1 MSHLGMKILYH
12 MMNDTMPDVWCE
24 RVFMPNT
31 DMQQLMRENDISL
44 FGLESHEPIKND
56 DFVGFTLQYELS
68 YTNIVAMLDLAGVP
82 IFAKTENRATPLLSA
97 AVRARAIPNRFPILS
112 TYSLSETGKRTI
124 IRFLIFTDSAARTGK
139 SFCAVRRNRL
149 YVCPEIP

>member
-1 MSHLGMKILYH
+1 MNIDEFINTRLAEVQKPSWYVGGEYGSVVKNKEAVNIRFAFCFPDMYDVGMSHLGMKILYH

-31 DMQQLMRENDISL
+31 DMQQLMRENDIPL

-82 IFAKTENRATPLLSA
+82 IFAKDRKQGD
-97 AVRARAIPNRFPILS
+97 PIVD
-112 TYSLSETGKRTI
+112 R
-124 IRFLIFTDSAARTGK
+124 K
-139 SFCAVRRNRL
+139 SV
-149 YVCPEIP
+149 V

>member
-1 MSHLGMKILYH
+1 MNIDEFINTRLAEVQKPSWYVGGEYGSVVKNKEAVNIRFAFCFPDMYDVGMSHLGMKILYH

-56 DFVGFTLQYELS
+56 
-68 YTNIVAMLDLAGVP
+68 
-82 IFAKTENRATPLLSA
+82 TPPAIKKSA
-97 AVRARAIPNRFPILS
+97 ADF
-112 TYSLSETGKRTI
+112 
-124 IRFLIFTDSAARTGK
+124 SAA
-139 SFCAVRRNRL
+139 
-149 YVCPEIP
+149 PENIIQSQAGWLRIQNENKQ